1 MKDSHLDV
9 TGKVIVITGGSGVLG
24 GAMASHL
31 MQQGAKMVII
41 GFREE
46 SVLKKLKE
54 LAVHG
59 GEPLGLAVDV
69 LDENQ
74 LKVARKQIL
83 DRWGRIDVLINAAGG
98 NLRGATIDEDQTIFD
113 VNTEDLQS
121 VLDLN
126 LMGSILPSLVF
137 GQVMTEQRHGSIINI
152 SSMAAQQVITR
163 VFGYSLAKAGI
174 DMLTK
179 WMAAEFAMKYGDG
192 VRVNAVAPGFF
203 LGNQNRHLLVNEDG
217 SPTSRGEKILN
228 MTPMAR
234 FGNVGELNGVI
245 QFLASDASSFTT
257 GAVIPIDGGFQI
269 FSGV

>member
-1 MKDSHLDV
+1 MKESQMDV

-24 GAMASHL
+24 GAMAAHL
-31 MQQGAKMVII
+31 MQQGAKMVIM

-46 SVLKKLKE
+46 SVLGKLKE
-54 LAVHG
+54 LAVFG
-59 GEPLGLAVDV
+59 GDPLGLAVDV

-98 NLRGATIDEDQTIFD
+98 NLRGATIADDQTIFD
-113 VNTEDLQS
+113 LEIDDLKS
-121 VLDLN
+121 VLNLN
-126 LMGSILPSLVF
+126 LMGSILPTLVF
-137 GQVMTEQRHGSIINI
+137 GKVMTEQKHGSIINI
-152 SSMAAQQVITR
+152 SSMAAQQMLTR

-179 WMAAEFAMKYGDG
+179 WMAGEFAMKFGDG

-217 SPTSRGEKILN
+217 SYTSRGEKIIKN
-228 MTPMAR
+228 TPMAR
-234 FGNVGELNGVI
+234 FGNIDELNGII
-245 QFLASDASSFTT
+245 QYLASDASSFTT
-257 GAVIPIDGGFQI
+257 GAVIPVDGGFQI